1 MNALL
6 DITLCVLALGLA
18 LWTVAARDTLAAV
31 SGFAALGL
39 LLAVAWVRLGA
50 PDVALTEAAIGGGAS
65 GVLFIGVAARLR
77 AVPRPGRATTLG
89 QGGRRAAGVL
99 CAAVAVTLGVL
110 VALLGEPAQT
120 LAPQVAAALPRT
132 ELTNPVAG
140 VLLGFRALDT
150 LLEAVVLVLVIVA
163 VWSLA
168 PDRAWGGRPRPWGA
182 APPDS
187 PLGLLAR
194 LLPPVGIVIG
204 IHLAWVGAKAPG
216 GAFQGGTVLAAMWLL
231 AVMAGLVRPPD
242 ISNTPLRLLLV
253 AGSVLFIVIGF
264 AGWIFADA
272 FLAYPPTL
280 TKPVILVI
288 EAALT
293 ASIAAALA
301 MLIAGPPADPPAA
314 APDR

>member
-1 MNALL
+1 MSALL
-6 DITLCVLALGLA
+6 DVTLCVLVLGLA
-18 LWTVAARDTLAAV
+18 AWTAFARDTLAAV

-50 PDVALTEAAIGGGAS
+50 TDVALTEAAIGGGAS
-65 GVLFIGVAARLR
+65 GVLFLGVGARLR
-77 AVPRPGRATTLG
+77 AIPRPRQTAALG
-89 QGGRRAAGVL
+89 QVGRGAVGTL
-99 CAAVAVTLGVL
+99 CVAVAVALGVL
-110 VALLGEPAQT
+110 VALLGDPAQT

-150 LLEAVVLVLVIVA
+150 LLEAVVLVLVILA

-168 PDRAWGGRPRPWGA
+168 PDRMWGGRPRPWGA
-182 APPDS
+182 AALDG
-187 PLGLLAR
+187 PLGLMAR
-194 LLPPVGIVIG
+194 LLPPIGIVIG

-216 GAFQGGTVLAAMWLL
+216 GAFQGGTILAAMWLL
-231 AVMAGLVRPPD
+231 AVMAGFVRPPA
-242 ISNTPLRLLLV
+242 IGSTALRLLLV
-253 AGSVLFIVIGF
+253 AGSVLFIVVGF
-264 AGWIFADA
+264 AGWLFADA
-272 FLAYPPTL
+272 FLAYPPAV

-301 MLIAGPPADPPAA
+301 MLIVGPPADPPSAT
-314 APDR
+314 PDR